1 MRISLIALTALS
13 ASLMYGDA
21 TTDLFAAIQAQ
32 DSKAVAQAVAAGAKV
47 DSKRQSD
54 GHTPKTYAYQQIV
67 NAQHKPVPLFVSA
80 ASPLALA
87 AAGLYY
93 NAQCTMA
100 SIAAIISG
108 TALSA
113 YLDKSTDCTSSARN
127 IAVKT
132 HLDELLTHGGVAGLL
147 INAWSSD
154 RSILSAVGTA
164 GLAVL
169 YYQGYRLKVA
179 CEIYKLVD
187 PQHVLIPELA

>member
-13 ASLMYGDA
+13 ASFMYGDS

-32 DSKAVAQAVAAGAKV
+32 DGKAVAQALAAGANV
-47 DSKRQSD
+47 DKKRSD

-67 NAQHKPVPLFVSA
+67 NAQHKPLPLFVSA
-80 ASPLALA
+80 VSPLVLTI
-87 AAGLYY
+87 AGLY
-93 NAQCTMA
+93 NDVRCTLA
-100 SIAAIISG
+100 SVAAIVSG

-113 YLDKSTDCTSSARN
+113 YLDKSGNCTSSARN
-127 IAVKT
+127 LAVKT

-147 INAWSSD
+147 FNAWSSD

-179 CEIYKLVD
+179 CDIYKLVD
-187 PQHVLIPELA
+187 PEHVLIPELA